1 MILIQKT
8 SDLLRGGGNVYYS
21 AFYSAFLLSNTGRAK
36 HNAATLLMDAYCV
49 LAGKVAGG
57 GAGCLTAVTGFE
69 LARETRFPTQVP
81 KKIASPVSGVPTTPV
96 SRAAVTIVIYCIK
109 STAFGDACSVWER
122 PDTCN
127 GC

>member
-36 HNAATLLMDAYCV
+36 HNAATLLMDSYCV

-69 LARETRFPTQVP
+69 LARETRFPTQEDRIP
-81 KKIASPVSGVPTTPV
+81 CQWGTNYAGEQGSGYHCHLLHQKY
-96 SRAAVTIVIYCIK
+96 SL
-109 STAFGDACSVWER
+109 W
-122 PDTCN
+122 
-127 GC
+127 

>member
-1 MILIQKT
+1 MYITVHYTKL
-8 SDLLRGGGNVYYS
+8 
-21 AFYSAFLLSNTGRAK
+21 YSAFLLSNTGRAK
-36 HNAATLLMDAYCV
+36 HNAATLFMDAYCV
-49 LAGKVAGG
+49 LAGKVAGS

-69 LARETRFPTQVP
+69 LARETRFPTQEDRIP
-81 KKIASPVSGVPTTPV
+81 CQWGTNYAGEQGSGYH
-96 SRAAVTIVIYCIK
+96 TIVIYCIK